1 VLMLVISNE
10 NSVLQ
15 ISISL
20 LRIRLIFI
28 CSLIVLNIQLIKFVT
43 LQFLKISS

>member
-1 VLMLVISNE
+1 MLLVISNE

-28 CSLIVLNIQLIKFVT
+28 CSFNCTKYLID
-43 LQFLKISS
+43 